1 MNGNKLQQALQTAT
15 SSLQSFAQETH
26 FWQSFELAF
35 GQDYD
40 KSQAEAIRR
49 SALNGEFMLPVRV
62 IEDRSMGLAAGAF
75 AAATN
80 TIYLRDS
87 LVKSGTVDL
96 ISSIIIE
103 ELGHAIDS
111 QVNQVESPGDEGA
124 VFRLLVGGES
134 ISTNLLAELRAEDDW
149 GTIWVDG
156 QELTVEMANIFGTA
170 GNDTL
175 NGDIESNPRDFIEGL
190 EGDDLLNGG
199 LGSDVLLGGLGND
212 VSNGGEGEDFITDFE
227 GVNTLNGGNGSDFIS
242 TSSIQANTVDGG
254 NGFDRL
260 YLEYFAGSGYT
271 DPVAAANI
279 TFTASGIGSGSNSI
293 QNIESLQ
300 FLGGSTNDFIDISLT
315 SISTLLQGEAGNDT
329 FLGGSAQDNLDG
341 GLGNDQLN
349 GNGGDD
355 YLADTQG
362 LNTLS
367 GGSGNDTLVSNEGS
381 IIDGGDGLDSLRLF
395 YTGDGY
401 GTATV
406 AANITFTA
414 SGIGTGTNS
423 IQNIESLN
431 FNTNPNFIGGSNFAS
446 VVANT
451 TINPTSDDFI
461 DASLTSIEL
470 NLAGDSGN
478 DTFWGGSAND
488 FLRGG
493 NGDDSILG
501 GTGNDNIGGQVFL
514 PQEVGASFAAA
525 SFTSSFSIDEN
536 GNDTFVGGLGND
548 SLFGG
553 FGNDSLSGDDG
564 DDVLDGGDGDDTL
577 SGGTGDDLLFDRG
590 GNNAI
595 NGGSGNDTL
604 KIDYSSGISPLSLV
618 FAADG
623 SYTNG
628 SENGTIQSIE
638 LLQITSLF
646 TGNSQI
652 DAGLLT
658 FSTQLTGQFGNDTLI
673 GGNAN
678 DSLSGGYGN
687 DSLVGGSGNDTYFI
701 ENSFSNGSSV
711 VIADADGIDSLS
723 FSTSFDLLN
732 SFSKSGTTLLV
743 DFNGDQVLNAT
754 EDISILNFFNSS
766 GNVGSGFI
774 ETVGNLTGADI
785 INRFAAAPIS
795 AADFNGD
802 GKSDILWR
810 NTNSGEAYIYQVN
823 GFAVPSEGSVRT
835 VSSDWQIAGTGDFN
849 GDNKSDI
856 LWRNT
861 NSGEAYIYQMNGLAV
876 ATEGSV
882 RTVGTDWQIAGTGD
896 FNGDNKSDILWRNT
910 NSGEAYIYQMNGLA
924 VTTEGTVRTVG
935 IDWKISGTG
944 DFNGDGNSDILW
956 RNVNSGS
963 TYIYLINGT
972 SVIGEGE
979 VRQVTTDWAIEGI
992 DDFNNDSKSDILW
1005 RNTNSGEAY
1014 IYQMNGV
1021 AVSQEGSIGT
1031 GPIGSGWNIS
1041 GTGDYNGDS
1050 KADVLWRNNDGTV
1063 YGWSMDGLTRLGEG
1077 SIRQV
1082 DNSWQ
1087 IAAPTI

>member
-40 KSQAEAIRR
+40 KPQAEAIRR

-124 VFRLLVGGES
+124 VFRLLVGGEN
-134 ISTNLLAELRAEDDW
+134 ISTDLLAELRAEDDW

-156 QELTVEMANIFGTA
+156 QELTVEMANILGTA

-175 NGDIESNPRDFIEGL
+175 NGDTEIDLRDFIEGL
-190 EGDDLLNGG
+190 EGDDVLNGG

-212 VSNGGEGEDFITDFE
+212 VSTGGEDEDYITDYE
-227 GVNTLNGGNGSDFIS
+227 GVNTLNGGNGDDYIS

-260 YLEYFAGSGYT
+260 YLESFAGSGYT
-271 DPVAAANI
+271 GPVTAANI
-279 TFTASGIGSGSNSI
+279 TFTASGIGSGSSSI

-315 SISTLLQGEAGNDT
+315 SITTFLQGEAGNDT
-329 FLGGSAQDNLDG
+329 FLGGSALDNLDG

-367 GGSGNDTLVSNEGS
+367 GGSGNDTLVSNESS
-381 IIDGGDGLDSLRLF
+381 IIDGGDGLDNLSLF
-395 YTGDGY
+395 YGDGY
-401 GTATV
+401 GNATV
-406 AANITFTA
+406 AANIIFTA
-414 SGIGTGTNS
+414 SGVGTGTNS
-423 IQNIESLN
+423 IQNIEFLN
-431 FNTNPNFIGGSNFAS
+431 YNINPNFGGGGANGIAAVAVAS
-446 VVANT
+446 TN
-451 TINPTSDDFI
+451 ITSDDFI

-478 DTFWGGSAND
+478 DTFLGGSAND

-493 NGDDSILG
+493 NGDDSIVG
-501 GTGNDNIGGQVFL
+501 GTGNDNIGGQAFL
-514 PQEVGASFAAA
+514 PQDIAANRFAGA
-525 SFTSSFSIDEN
+525 SFTSSFSVDEN
-536 GNDTFVGGLGND
+536 GNDTFIGGLGND

-553 FGNDSLSGDDG
+553 SGNDSLSGDDG

-577 SGGTGDDLLFDRG
+577 
-590 GNNAI
+590 
-595 NGGSGNDTL
+595 
-604 KIDYSSGISPLSLV
+604 
-618 FAADG
+618 
-623 SYTNG
+623 
-628 SENGTIQSIE
+628 
-638 LLQITSLF
+638 
-646 TGNSQI
+646 
-652 DAGLLT
+652 
-658 FSTQLTGQFGNDTLI
+658 I

-678 DSLSGGYGN
+678 DSLYGGYGN

-701 ENSFSNGSSV
+701 ENSFSNGSV
-711 VIADADGIDSLS
+711 IIADADGIDSLS
-723 FSTSFDLLN
+723 FGLTFDLLN

-774 ETVGNLTGADI
+774 ETVGNLAGAAI

-810 NTNSGEAYIYQVN
+810 NTNSGEAYIYQMD
-823 GFAVPSEGSVRT
+823 GFAVPSEGSMRT

-861 NSGEAYIYQMNGLAV
+861 NSGEAYIYQMDGLAV
-876 ATEGSV
+876 PSEGSV
-882 RTVGTDWQIAGTGD
+882 RTVSSDWQIAGTGD

-910 NSGEAYIYQMNGLA
+910 DSGEAYIYQMNGLA

-935 IDWKISGTG
+935 TDWKISGTG

-979 VRQVTTDWAIEGI
+979 VRQVATDWAIEGI

-1021 AVSQEGSIGT
+1021 DVSLEGSIGT
-1031 GPIGSGWNIS
+1031 GPVGSGWNIS